1 MSDRQ
6 NTSADLAACHAMLCA
21 GSRSFL
27 AASRLLPRRVAEP
40 AAALYAFCRMADD
53 AIDERGDSV
62 ATLRARLARVY
73 AGEPLAL
80 PPDRAMAAVVA
91 RHAIPPALPE
101 ALLDG
106 FAWDAEGRRYD
117 DLAGLADYAAR
128 VAGSVGAMMALL
140 MGARSPAALARACEL
155 GVAMQFSN
163 IARDVGEDARAG
175 RLYLPRD
182 WLREA
187 GIDPEAFLRRPVFT
201 PALGGVVARLLG
213 EAATLYRRAT
223 PGIALLPRG
232 CRPGIGAA
240 RLLYAEIGH
249 AVARQGFDSVGRRA
263 TVPAG
268 RKLVLLMRSLAAA
281 AVPGAAAATPPLPAI
296 RFLVDAAAPIRPT
309 AALAASDGAG
319 SARSVDERI
328 AWLVDLFTR
337 LGDRTQME
345 S

>member
-1 MSDRQ
+1 MPPNWSDPADAA
-6 NTSADLAACHAMLCA
+6 ADLAACHAMLCA

-53 AIDERGDSV
+53 AIDERGGSIG
-62 ATLRARLARVY
+62 ALRTRLARAY
-73 AGEPLAL
+73 AGAPLPL
-80 PPDRAMAAVVA
+80 PADRAMAAVVA
-91 RHAIPPALPE
+91 RHAIPAALPE

-106 FAWDAEGRRYD
+106 FAWDAAGRRYA
-117 DLAGLADYAAR
+117 DLASLADYAAR

-140 MGARSPAALARACEL
+140 MGARSAAALARACEL

-175 RLYLPRD
+175 RLYLPQN

-187 GIDPEAFLRRPVFT
+187 GIDPEAFLANPVFT
-201 PALGGVVARLLG
+201 PALGSVVARLLA
-213 EAATLYRRAT
+213 EADMLYRRAA
-223 PGIALLPRG
+223 PGIALLPRS

-249 AVARQGFDSVGRRA
+249 AVARQGFDSVARRA
-263 TVPAG
+263 TVSPVRRSFLLLRSVGA
-268 RKLVLLMRSLAAA
+268 VLAPSRETAAAPLAAI
-281 AVPGAAAATPPLPAI
+281 G
-296 RFLVDAAAPIRPT
+296 FLVDAAAPAR
-309 AALAASDGAG
+309 AEAR
-319 SARSVDERI
+319 RSVDERI

-337 LGDRTQME
+337 LGERTQME